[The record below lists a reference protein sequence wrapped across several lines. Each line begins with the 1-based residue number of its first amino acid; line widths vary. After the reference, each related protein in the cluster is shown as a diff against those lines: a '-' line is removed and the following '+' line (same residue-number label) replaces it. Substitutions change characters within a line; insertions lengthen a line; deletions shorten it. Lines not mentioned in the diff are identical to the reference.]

1 MSETYNVRDRSFIK
15 MPEVKCCVACG
26 QPLPSDVKPMN
37 NHMNRYI
44 SEMGKISVLNSNEEV
59 YSIKQGDTVVK
70 LYKLVKGADG
80 KETAPS
86 MPKPESV
93 PTNIPQPTKK

>member
-1 MSETYNVRDRSFIK
+1 MSEIYNPRDRSFIK

-26 QPLPSDVKPMN
+26 QPLPSDVKPMT

-44 SEMGKISVLNSNEEV
+44 SEMGKISVINSNEDI

-70 LYKLVKGADG
+70 LHKLVKGPDG
-80 KETAPS
+80 KEHAPTL
-86 MPKPESV
+86 PKPEPV
-93 PTNIPQPTKK
+93 PTNIPQPIKK